1 VTPNPSMTPGKLLI
15 VLAAV
20 LTVSPVAYSKGI
32 FQAEGKIA
40 EIERRG
46 DAITFRLVGK
56 ISFGY
61 ATAPDGDPK
70 RRWKDIAWDAADV
83 AVHIGDWTQP
93 FKPSERADRPETE
106 RIYATL
112 SKLLKTGR
120 AIQFS
125 VDNPSLSF
133 SNVGQLMRVSGTFI
147 YPRGSDR

>member
-1 VTPNPSMTPGKLLI
+1 MTSSKVLI

-20 LTVSPVAYSKGI
+20 LTVSSVAYPKGI

-40 EIERRG
+40 QLERRG
-46 DAITFRLVGK
+46 EAITFRFVGK

-61 ATAPDGDPK
+61 ATAPDADPR
-70 RRWKDIAWDAADV
+70 RRWKDIAWDATDV
-83 AVHIGDWTQP
+83 AVHISDWTQP
-93 FKPSERADRPETE
+93 FKPSVRADRPETE

-112 SKLLKTGR
+112 SELMKTGR

-133 SNVGQLMRVSGTFI
+133 SNVGQLTRVSGTFI